1 MTDELEQRLRAA
13 DPVPSAV
20 PVDSARSPRAR
31 TLMERAMTDTQ
42 ITLDRPQAPRSRRW
56 AFAAAAAVAAVVGV
70 GVAVTAGDD
79 GGDEAPTTL
88 ALTAGADDALASCLA
103 ITPDILRDASEVAF
117 AGTVVEIDGATVTLS
132 VDRSYKGAEVD
143 QVVVSAPP
151 ESNAALLG
159 GVTFEDGGHY
169 LISATGGVVGSC
181 GLSDVASPQ
190 LEALYEDA
198 FAG

>member
-1 MTDELEQRLRAA
+1 VTDELEQRLRAA

-42 ITLDRPQAPRSRRW
+42 TTLDRPQAPRSRRW
-56 AFAAAAAVAAVVGV
+56 VFAAAAAVAAVVGV
-70 GVAVTAGDD
+70 GVAVTAGD
-79 GGDEAPTTL
+79 GGDGAPTTL

-117 AGTVVEIDGATVTLS
+117 AGTVVEIDGAAVTLS

-143 QVVVSAPP
+143 QVVVTAPP
-151 ESNAALLG
+151 ESNVALLG

-169 LISATGGVVGSC
+169 LISANGGVVGSC

-198 FAG
+198 FTG